1 MNKPTEKA
9 EINNFKPRGRPFRR
23 VDDKPKLDPKIQLN
37 KISKFYLDSPSD
49 KYNTYEMEAKFGTKG
64 IKQITRHLLN
74 TSKCIL
80 DVVNTRL
87 TIVFTSSKIVLNSS

>member
-49 KYNTYEMEAKFGTKG
+49 KYNTYDRTG
-64 IKQITRHLLN
+64 
-74 TSKCIL
+74 SKREGEFQA
-80 DVVNTRL
+80 VGGREQET
-87 TIVFTSSKIVLNSS
+87 

>member
-64 IKQITRHLLN
+64 IKQITKL
-74 TSKCIL
+74 
-80 DVVNTRL
+80 
-87 TIVFTSSKIVLNSS
+87 KIFYLFNKLMLSNNLEIFIH